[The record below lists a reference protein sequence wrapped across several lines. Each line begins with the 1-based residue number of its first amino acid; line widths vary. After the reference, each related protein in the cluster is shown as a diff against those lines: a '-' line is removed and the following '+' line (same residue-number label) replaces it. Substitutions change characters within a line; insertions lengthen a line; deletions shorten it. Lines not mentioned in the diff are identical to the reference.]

1 MSKQH
6 NPQEP
11 FEGFDPPYY
20 TQVPDAV
27 FDRFLPELT
36 GAELKVLLYICR
48 RTFGFK
54 KSDDDISISQL
65 MHGITKRNG
74 DRLDYGTGLSRDSV
88 TRATKS
94 LEDKGLI
101 VRTRNSSDRRGDQPT
116 TYRLKMRGEG
126 VRLSDTGVPENRTG
140 PVRESD
146 PQETDIQDTEDNEIR
161 IRLTAFIS
169 DFSREFRDRAQV
181 SSSVTRTQNLLTE
194 SGMAFDDFIPLLYE
208 ARARTKKAIN
218 VRNRMSFFFAV
229 LEDLVRNPTRQTER

>member
-94 LEDKGLI
+94 LVDKGLI
-101 VRTRNSSDRRGDQPT
+101 LRTRNSSERRGDQAT

-146 PQETDIQDTEDNEIR
+146 PQETDIQETEEQEEIR
-161 IRLTAFIS
+161 DRIRPFVA
-169 DFSREFRDRAQV
+169 DFAREFRDQAPLEA
-181 SSSVTRTQNLLTE
+181 SVTRVVNVFTTFE
-194 SGMAFDDFIPLLYE
+194 GDVDDFIPLIYE
-208 ARARTKKAIN
+208 ARNRTKKAIN
-218 VRNRMSFFFAV
+218 VRAKMPYF
-229 LEDLVRNPTRQTER
+229 LEILENLVEEAT